1 MYDKIHLYAGVNEK
15 LRSEWAAVN
24 TKFTHRKSVWEECTR
39 TLHGL
44 EAEYKEIAGQIKTL
58 TGLGEDAKSSISYSR
73 ISQVR
78 GRLVKY
84 LARAKVLKPRF
95 SSQES
100 AKLQLKVD
108 LLSKHW
114 TDMFERLVSQTY
126 KTTGPDRQ
134 VQQCLDQWFLEAQV
148 YVSSCP
154 VDGSDWDALYR
165 VTSTVTVLEREI
177 ETVSDVV
184 TSSNSLIK
192 LKRDVT
198 LLTQSVAKLKAECD
212 SKAERLEKLEG
223 LMASTAS
230 KMGEVS
236 RALQHHPGS
245 PGANALVA
253 ETGAKMDEFTAGLEV
268 VRAEARVGG
277 SAFLKK
283 ASAHV
288 KRWED
293 LVSKTVVNGNN
304 GRNLSPKAVKSAA
317 ARLQPTTVKQYSLET
332 EKSFV
337 TTEEECS
344 RTTYSHSQSSFYSE
358 EAQVKHSLFSKFLFI
373 NLCGTVKLH
382 RKGSKITFVKIY
394 ALLVQ
399 FLILKNLKA
408 NQKLA
413 AYVLMLFLYLI
424 VILKKLSN

>member
-1 MYDKIHLYAGVNEK
+1 MLTGVNEK

-24 TKFTHRKSVWEECTR
+24 AKFSHRKSVWEECTR
-39 TLHGL
+39 TLLGL
-44 EAEYKEIAGQIKTL
+44 EAEYKEITSHIKTL
-58 TGLGEDAKSSISYSR
+58 TGIGDGASAGISYSK

-95 SSQES
+95 SCQES

-114 TDMFERLVSQTY
+114 TDMFERMVSQTY
-126 KTTGPDRQ
+126 KTRQAGTDQRQ

-177 ETVSDVV
+177 ETVSDVIV
-184 TSSNSLIK
+184 ASSNSCLIK

-212 SKAERLEKLEG
+212 AKAERLERLEA
-223 LMASTAS
+223 LMASSAS

-236 RALQHHPGS
+236 KAIHHHPGS

-253 ETGAKMDEFTAGLEV
+253 ETAVKMEEFVAGLEE
-268 VRAEARVGG
+268 VRSEARVGVG
-277 SAFLKK
+277 NASFFKK
-283 ASAHV
+283 ADAHV
-288 KRWED
+288 KRWEN
-293 LVSKTVVNGNN
+293 LVPSPGTPAVNGN
-304 GRNLSPKAVKSAA
+304 GQRNLSPKAVKSAA
-317 ARLQPTTVKQYSLET
+317 ARLGSGQKRDAAAVKQHSLET
-332 EKSFV
+332 ERSFV

-358 EAQVKHSLFSKFLFI
+358 EAQVRAAFI
-373 NLCGTVKLH
+373 LGT
-382 RKGSKITFVKIY
+382 
-394 ALLVQ
+394 
-399 FLILKNLKA
+399 
-408 NQKLA
+408 
-413 AYVLMLFLYLI
+413 
-424 VILKKLSN
+424 